1 MRAAVPEIIA
11 HFFMHPKSV
20 SILLLAGWLAAGTV
34 VAATFSTPIAITNL
48 TIVPKPGAAAVPGVI
63 VMSGGRFDQ
72 IGSSATI
79 PSDALRIDGTGLW
92 AYAGFIDGATHVGVK
107 DAPPGAE
114 EMARLSRTEQDVGQG
129 PRTGMQLANRNGIWP
144 HRTLDDLWV
153 SDSGKLEALRKAGF
167 TSALV
172 TPQTGI
178 MAGQGDL
185 VQLSGDPLRVS
196 ILRDRITQWIAPG
209 SNGLRSR
216 ADNRAYPGSPMGVVA
231 LIRQTMLDARWYQE
245 RQGLFVR
252 HPQSIDRIPYDPVLE
267 AVGNLLERRQKTLLW
282 ANEPDRIHHA
292 LDLAEEF
299 QQDAVVIGGAEAWKL
314 SHRLASRGYPVIAS
328 LDWGEKPKLTPE
340 PSDSSKNK
348 KNKPLTRSWERTWE
362 NDFFEPPAVR
372 VERLREWEARVSNVQ
387 HLLEAGVPVAL
398 SGRDL
403 KSPDLF
409 WKRIQEAIDLGL
421 SPDQLLAALTVNP
434 ARIFGMEQ
442 QLGTIATGG
451 IANLTLLTGSL
462 GTSGNEVHS
471 VFIDGRSFRFPVK
484 APLAETK
491 PKPDDGESGEDNPK
505 SDDLKSEPD
514 PSVTGGAPNT
524 WAYETEA
531 DRKRPV
537 VTGGTLLLQNA
548 TVIPVTQGIM
558 QDTDVL
564 VVEGR
569 IRAIGR
575 DLEIPAGATLID
587 LEGYWIMPG
596 IVDPH
601 SHLAVRG
608 INEGSQSITCEVR
621 QADVV
626 DPTQL
631 GIHRALA
638 GGVTTIHTMH
648 GSANSIGGQNAVLK
662 LKFDSSPAEMLV
674 ESGPR
679 IVKFA
684 LGENVTRE
692 RTPARFPNTRMGVE
706 SVMRHA
712 FNDALEY
719 RREWT
724 RYREK
729 NTAGQVVA
737 PLRRDLRL
745 EALDDILKGDLW
757 VHSHCYRADEI
768 LRLLTVAEDY
778 GFRIATL
785 QHVLEGYRVLPEMRN
800 HGVGGS
806 TFSDWWS
813 YKKEAFDAIP
823 YNAAMMHRA
832 GIVTSLNS
840 DSDEVIRHLNLEA
853 AKTLRFGGLTADE
866 AVRLITLNPAI
877 QIGLGD
883 RIGSIE
889 TGKDGDLAVFN
900 GHPLDTHSRAVM
912 TVIEG
917 EIFFAEC
924 GSDFASLQ
932 PGPAARSIPAPP
944 RPVLQIPVSKT
955 GRYAIVGATVHPVA
969 SDPIPDGFV
978 LIENGN
984 IRAVGPRQET
994 PRNTAVVDASGLHLF
1009 PGLINAASQL
1019 GMVEISG
1026 ISQTVDVRE
1035 LARFQPDLRAVSA
1048 FNAHS
1053 EHIAVVV
1060 CEGITTAH
1068 LIPDGGVLSGRSGV
1082 VQMSG
1087 WSLPEM
1093 IRASETGLA
1102 IRLPSLPA
1110 NLVSDDREKRLTEHE
1125 KAILEIE
1132 AYFDRSRHYAEV
1144 TSGKAADPAVRDL
1157 GLEAM
1162 RPYVTGGKPVFF
1174 RASSYK
1180 EIQEALRFAEVFG
1193 LKPVILGGGE
1203 AWKCASQLASHNIPV
1218 ILTEVFSIPNSRFEP
1233 WDSCYANAAALER
1246 AGVLFCIATDGVQFA
1261 RQLPVHAG
1269 MAVAH
1274 GLSTERA
1281 IRSMTL
1287 DAALILGLG
1296 ESIGSIEP
1304 GKTADLILTNGDPT
1318 QASTRTVGCFIAGQP
1333 IELTS
1338 LHERNYEKFQA
1349 RPRPKLKTPGALRG
1363 PPAMR

>member
-1 MRAAVPEIIA
+1 
-11 HFFMHPKSV
+11 MHLKSV
-20 SILLLAGWLAAGTV
+20 CIVLLAGWLTSDAG
-34 VAATFSTPIAITNL
+34 FSAVFKTPVAITNL
-48 TIVPKPGAAAVPGVI
+48 TIVPKPGATAVTGVV
-63 VMSGGRFDQ
+63 VMSQGRFDQ
-72 IGSSATI
+72 IGPSAAI
-79 PSDALRIDGTGLW
+79 PPDALRIDGTGLW
-92 AYAGFIDGATHVGVK
+92 GYAGFIDGASHVGLK
-107 DAPPGAE
+107 EAPPGAE
-114 EMARLSRTEQDVGQG
+114 DMARLSRTEQDVAQG

-153 SDSGKLEALRKAGF
+153 PDSDKLEALRKAGF
-167 TSALV
+167 TSALI
-172 TPQTGI
+172 TPKTGI

-185 VQLSGDPLRVS
+185 LQLSGDPLRS
-196 ILRDRITQWIAPG
+196 AILRDRITQWIAPG
-209 SNGLRSR
+209 RNGLQGRS
-216 ADNRAYPGSPMGVVA
+216 DTRAYPTSSMGVVA
-231 LIRQTMLDARWYQE
+231 LIRQTMLDARWVQE
-245 RQGLFVR
+245 RQGLFNR
-252 HPQSIDRIPYDPVLE
+252 HPAAIDRIPYDPVMQS
-267 AVGNLLERRQKTLLW
+267 VGQLIARRQKALFW
-282 ANEPDRIHHA
+282 ANTPDQIHHA

-299 QQDAVVIGGAEAWKL
+299 QQDAVLLGGAEAWKL
-314 SHRLASRGYPVIAS
+314 SLRLANGHYPVIAG
-328 LDWGEKPKLTPE
+328 LDWGEKPKLT
-340 PSDSSKNK
+340 SDASKTSADK
-348 KNKPLTRSWERTWE
+348 KTKALTRTWDRSWE
-362 NDFFEPPAVR
+362 NNFFEPQAVR
-372 VERLREWEARVSNVQ
+372 EERLREWNARVSNVQ

-421 SPDQLLAALTVNP
+421 SPEQLLAALTIHP
-434 ARIFGMEQ
+434 ARIFGMESH
-442 QLGTIATGG
+442 LGTITTGG
-451 IANLTLLTGSL
+451 IANLTLLTAPL
-462 GTSGNEVHS
+462 GTSGSEVHS
-471 VFIDGRSFRFPVK
+471 VFIDGTEFRFPVK
-484 APLAETK
+484 GAVAEAK
-491 PKPDDGESGEDNPK
+491 PKTDGDGGSEDKPQ
-505 SDDLKSEPD
+505 
-514 PSVTGGAPNT
+514 GGDSKAQEDRPANPNT
-524 WAYETEA
+524 WGYESDS
-531 DRKRPV
+531 DRKQPV
-537 VTGGTLLLQNA
+537 STGGTLLLQNA
-548 TVIPVTQGIM
+548 TLIPVTRGILEK
-558 QDTDVL
+558 TDVL
-564 VVEGR
+564 VTKGR
-569 IRAIGR
+569 ISAIGQ
-575 DLEIPAGATLID
+575 DLEVPAGATVID

-601 SHLAVRG
+601 SHLAVSG

-621 QADVV
+621 QSDVV
-626 DPTQL
+626 DHTQL
-631 GIHRALA
+631 AIHRALA

-662 LKFDSSPAEMLV
+662 LKYNSSPGEMLV
-674 ESGPR
+674 RTGPR

-692 RTPARFPNTRMGVE
+692 RNPARFPNTRMGVE
-706 SVMRHA
+706 ATMRRA
-712 FNDALEY
+712 FNDALDY
-719 RREWT
+719 REQWT

-729 NTAGQVVA
+729 TTAGEIAA
-737 PLRRDLRL
+737 PPRRDLRL
-745 EALDDILKGDLW
+745 EALDEILDGDLW

-778 GFRIATL
+778 GFRVATL
-785 QHVLEGYRVLPEMRN
+785 QHVLEGYRVLPEMLN

-840 DSDEVIRHLNLEA
+840 DSEEVIRHLNLEA

-866 AVRLITLNPAI
+866 AIRLITLNPAI

-917 EIFFAEC
+917 EIYFAEC

-932 PGPAARSIPAPP
+932 PGPATRSIPAPP
-944 RPVLQIPVSKT
+944 RPVLQIPLSKS

-978 LIENGN
+978 LIENGT
-984 IRAVGPRQET
+984 IRAVGPRQDI

-1026 ISQTVDVRE
+1026 IPQTADARE
-1035 LARFQPDLRAVSA
+1035 LARFQPDLQAVSA

-1053 EHIAVVV
+1053 EHIGVVV

-1068 LIPDGGVLSGRSGV
+1068 LIPEGGVVSGRSGV
-1082 VQMSG
+1082 VQMTG

-1093 IRASETGLA
+1093 MRAQETGLA
-1102 IRLPSLPA
+1102 VRLPSLPA
-1110 NLVSDDREKRLTEHE
+1110 NLVSDDREKRLTDHE
-1125 KAILEIE
+1125 KTILEIE
-1132 AYFDRSRHYAEV
+1132 AYFDRARHYAEV
-1144 TSGKAADPAVRDL
+1144 TSGNATAPAVRDL

-1174 RASSYK
+1174 RANSFK
-1180 EIQEALRFAEVFG
+1180 EIQEALRFAQVFE

-1203 AWKCASQLASHNIPV
+1203 AWKCASQLASRNIPV
-1218 ILTEVFSIPNSRFEP
+1218 ILTEVFAVPDNQFEP
-1233 WDSCYANAAALER
+1233 WNSGYANAAALER

-1281 IRSMTL
+1281 IQSITL
-1287 DAALILGLG
+1287 DAARILGLDAA
-1296 ESIGSIEP
+1296 IGSIEP

-1318 QASTRTVGCFIAGQP
+1318 QASTRTLACFIAGKP
-1333 IELTS
+1333 VELTS

-1349 RPRPKLKTPGALRG
+1349 RPRPKLNAPGELRG
-1363 PPAMR
+1363 PPAMH